1 MESRLSRV
9 RLSAVICVHDE
20 EARLDGCLHRLQFAD
35 EIIVVLDRCRD
46 RSEEIARRYTDK
58 IVRGAFPQEG
68 ARKAAGMAAAT
79 GDWVLE
85 VDADE
90 QIIPALA
97 DEIRARIDSDPVA
110 THFQVPIDNY
120 VGQRLVRYG
129 WGGSFGTSSVA
140 RLFRRGSKRWG
151 DERIHPTVRFEGER
165 GQSLTHPIRHEV
177 DADISDM
184 IQRLD
189 RYSHQRALDLVDQNR
204 VGGVAENAFRGFRR
218 FLKCYISRKGY
229 REGGWGVLIALMAG
243 LYPLLSTLR
252 ARLDVRQAQ
261 AAALAEPPATFPR
274 RIVAGE

>member
-20 EARLDGCLHRLQFAD
+20 EVRLDGCLHRLQFAD

-46 RSEEIARRYTDK
+46 RSEEIARRYAHT
-58 IVRGAFPQEG
+58 IVKGAFPQEG
-68 ARKAAGMAAAT
+68 PRKAAGMAAAT

-90 QIIPALA
+90 QITPALA
-97 DEIRARIDSDPVA
+97 GEIRARIDADSTA

-140 RLFRRGSKRWG
+140 RLFRRGSKQWG

-165 GQSLTHPIRHEV
+165 GPSLTQPIRHEV

-229 REGGWGVLIALMAG
+229 REGGWGVLIAVMAG

-252 ARLDVRQAQ
+252 ARLEVRQAQ
-261 AAALAEPPATFPR
+261 AAAAAEPPTAFTP